1 METTFKKGKVVTN
14 ELNGVHR
21 SNEKKNT
28 KNFSKNTWEITNSP
42 TKHFF
47 EGFSSNQIGVE
58 HNMKLKG

>member
-47 EGFSSNQIGVE
+47 EGFSSNQIGT
-58 HNMKLKG
+58 